1 MDNLQSFVLVYYPY
15 LYILTID
22 CIGMVERIKSI
33 INYYKLTDRAFAI
46 KCNIKQNTLS
56 RQLGGTSEVS
66 LSTIDAILSTFEDIS
81 SEWLLRGKGTMLLS
95 DVEHE
100 RNIIPDSN
108 MERMN
113 RLVDTI
119 ATLQG
124 ALNEKDK
131 TIKLLE
137 EKVKRLETELA
148 MVKNER
154 KIG

>member
-1 MDNLQSFVLVYYPY
+1 M
-15 LYILTID
+15 I
-22 CIGMVERIKSI
+22 ERIKTIIAHYDLSI
-33 INYYKLTDRAFAI
+33 RAFAI
-46 KCNIKQNTLS
+46 KCGLKDNTLTN
-56 RQLGGTSEVS
+56 QLNGVRELS
-66 LSTIDAILSTFEDIS
+66 LATVNAILSTFEDIS

-137 EKVKRLETELA
+137 EKVQRLDTELA
-148 MVKNER
+148 MIKNER

>member
-1 MDNLQSFVLVYYPY
+1 MPIRDY
-15 LYILTID
+15 L
-22 CIGMVERIKSI
+22 SI
-33 INYYKLTDRAFAI
+33 RAFAI
-46 KCNIKQNTLS
+46 KCGLAQTILS
-56 RQLGGTSEVS
+56 HRQLNGVRELS
-66 LSTIDAILSTFEDIS
+66 LATVNAILSTFEDIS

>member
-1 MDNLQSFVLVYYPY
+1 M
-15 LYILTID
+15 I
-22 CIGMVERIKSI
+22 ERIKTIIAHYDLSI
-33 INYYKLTDRAFAI
+33 RAFAI
-46 KCNIKQNTLS
+46 KCGLKDNTLTN
-56 RQLGGTSEVS
+56 QLNGVRELS
-66 LSTIDAILSTFEDIS
+66 LATVNAILSTFEDIS

-131 TIKLLE
+131 AIKLLE

>member
-1 MDNLQSFVLVYYPY
+1 M
-15 LYILTID
+15 I
-22 CIGMVERIKSI
+22 ERIKEI
-33 INYYKLTDRAFAI
+33 IAYSGLSDRAFAI
-46 KCNIKQNTLS
+46 ECGLAQNTLN
-56 RQLGGTSEVS
+56 RQLNGVRELS
-66 LSTIDAILSTFEDIS
+66 LATVNAILSTFEDIS

-148 MVKNER
+148 MVKNEW
-154 KIG
+154 KVG

>member
-1 MDNLQSFVLVYYPY
+1 M
-15 LYILTID
+15 I
-22 CIGMVERIKSI
+22 ERIKTIIAHYDLSI
-33 INYYKLTDRAFAI
+33 RAFAI
-46 KCNIKQNTLS
+46 KCGLKDNTLTN
-56 RQLGGTSEVS
+56 QLNGVRELS
-66 LSTIDAILSTFEDIS
+66 LATVNAILSTFEDVS

-131 TIKLLE
+131 AIKLLE
-137 EKVKRLETELA
+137 EKVMRLETELA
-148 MVKNER
+148 MVKNDR

>member
-1 MDNLQSFVLVYYPY
+1 M
-15 LYILTID
+15 I
-22 CIGMVERIKSI
+22 ERIKTIIAHYDLSI
-33 INYYKLTDRAFAI
+33 RAFAI
-46 KCNIKQNTLS
+46 KCGLKDNTLTN
-56 RQLGGTSEVS
+56 QLNGVRELS
-66 LSTIDAILSTFEDIS
+66 LATVNAILSTFEDVS

-131 TIKLLE
+131 AIKLLE

>member
-1 MDNLQSFVLVYYPY
+1 M
-15 LYILTID
+15 I
-22 CIGMVERIKSI
+22 ERIKTIIAHYDLSI
-33 INYYKLTDRAFAI
+33 RAFAI
-46 KCNIKQNTLS
+46 KCGLKDNTLTN
-56 RQLGGTSEVS
+56 QLNGVRELS
-66 LSTIDAILSTFEDIS
+66 LATVNAILSTFEDIS

-113 RLVDTI
+113 RLVDSI

-148 MVKNER
+148 MIKNER

>member
-1 MDNLQSFVLVYYPY
+1 MIGIAKVFSFES
-15 LYILTID
+15 IKTIIAHYD
-22 CIGMVERIKSI
+22 LSI
-33 INYYKLTDRAFAI
+33 RAFAI
-46 KCNIKQNTLS
+46 KCGLKDNTLTN
-56 RQLGGTSEVS
+56 QLNGVRELS
-66 LSTIDAILSTFEDIS
+66 LATVNAILSTFEDIS

-148 MVKNER
+148 MIKNER

>member
-1 MDNLQSFVLVYYPY
+1 M
-15 LYILTID
+15 IEKIKTIIAHYD
-22 CIGMVERIKSI
+22 LSI
-33 INYYKLTDRAFAI
+33 RAFAI
-46 KCNIKQNTLS
+46 KCGLKDNTLTN
-56 RQLGGTSEVS
+56 QLNGVRELS
-66 LSTIDAILSTFEDIS
+66 LATVNAILSTFEDIS

-148 MVKNER
+148 MIKNER

>member
-1 MDNLQSFVLVYYPY
+1 M
-15 LYILTID
+15 I
-22 CIGMVERIKSI
+22 ERIKTIIAQYDLSI
-33 INYYKLTDRAFAI
+33 RAFAI
-46 KCNIKQNTLS
+46 KCGLKDNTLTN
-56 RQLGGTSEVS
+56 QLNGVRELS
-66 LSTIDAILSTFEDIS
+66 LATVNAILSTFEDIS

-148 MVKNER
+148 MVKNEW
-154 KIG
+154 KVG

>member
-1 MDNLQSFVLVYYPY
+1 M
-15 LYILTID
+15 I
-22 CIGMVERIKSI
+22 ERIKTIIAHYDLSI
-33 INYYKLTDRAFAI
+33 RALAI
-46 KCNIKQNTLS
+46 KCGLKDNTLTN
-56 RQLGGTSEVS
+56 QLNGVRELS
-66 LSTIDAILSTFEDIS
+66 LATVNAILSTFEDIS

-148 MVKNER
+148 MIKNER

>member
-1 MDNLQSFVLVYYPY
+1 M
-15 LYILTID
+15 I
-22 CIGMVERIKSI
+22 ERIKTIIAHYDLSI
-33 INYYKLTDRAFAI
+33 RAFAI
-46 KCNIKQNTLS
+46 KCGLKDNTLTN
-56 RQLGGTSEVS
+56 QLNGVRELS
-66 LSTIDAILSTFEDIS
+66 LATVNAILSTFEDIS

-131 TIKLLE
+131 TMKLLE

-148 MVKNER
+148 MIKNER

>member
-1 MDNLQSFVLVYYPY
+1 M
-15 LYILTID
+15 I
-22 CIGMVERIKSI
+22 ERIKTIIAHYDLSI
-33 INYYKLTDRAFAI
+33 RSFAI
-46 KCNIKQNTLS
+46 KCGLKDNTLTN
-56 RQLGGTSEVS
+56 QLNGVRELS
-66 LSTIDAILSTFEDIS
+66 LATVNAILSTFEDIS

-148 MVKNER
+148 MVKNEW
-154 KIG
+154 KVG

>member
-1 MDNLQSFVLVYYPY
+1 LD
-15 LYILTID
+15 ILTID

-148 MVKNER
+148 MIKNER

>member
-1 MDNLQSFVLVYYPY
+1 M
-15 LYILTID
+15 I
-22 CIGMVERIKSI
+22 ERIKTIIAHYDLSI
-33 INYYKLTDRAFAI
+33 RAFAI
-46 KCNIKQNTLS
+46 KCGLKDNTLTN
-56 RQLGGTSEVS
+56 QLNGVRELS
-66 LSTIDAILSTFEDIS
+66 LATVNAILSTFEDIS

-137 EKVKRLETELA
+137 EKVKRLETELV

>member
-1 MDNLQSFVLVYYPY
+1 MW
-15 LYILTID
+15 
-22 CIGMVERIKSI
+22 IKRQYSHKPV
-33 INYYKLTDRAFAI
+33 NGVRE
-46 KCNIKQNTLS
+46 LS
-56 RQLGGTSEVS
+56 LATVN
-66 LSTIDAILSTFEDIS
+66 AILSTFEDIS

-148 MVKNER
+148 MVKNEW
-154 KIG
+154 KVG